1 MSNLEPMITMQDI
14 ADALRVNRE
23 TASALTRKYICYI
36 LASAK
41 YPAPSDE
48 AYEYG
53 EQELER
59 ISDILYEFN
68 N

>member
-36 LASAK
+36 KS
-41 YPAPSDE
+41 
-48 AYEYG
+48 
-53 EQELER
+53 
-59 ISDILYEFN
+59 I
-68 N
+68 